1 MARRHS
7 DNSGQQGQFI
17 RRDYLRVGGPAVGY
31 SAGEGGQAIDENTTS
46 RNNTLAG
53 FCADSSTATGMGANN
68 LDGSR
73 FSGELVSFRVNG
85 TVDVTLEEV
94 N

>member
-17 RRDYLRVGGPAVGY
+17 RRDYLRGGGPAVGY

-53 FCADSSTATGMGANN
+53 FRADSSTAIGVGANN
-68 LDGSR
+68 LNGSG
-73 FSGELVSFRVNG
+73 FSGELISFQVNG